1 MGDVPK
7 AKSGGGAATSGG
19 TTFQEDVACYLS
31 TLILAE
37 SNAEPPTG
45 LPQGVTLSS
54 IVAETSQPI
63 DDLLVGTSAGGVLL
77 FQSKTALS
85 LSEDSESEFAKV
97 IDQFVRQR
105 VAGVRPVGGT
115 SRPPEAAHDRFVLA
129 VGHDAPGTITATL
142 VSVLDKC
149 RPISDGQ
156 RLAELPDSLN
166 AKEKE
171 ALACT
176 RAHIQRSWTATRG
189 LAPTALEELSVLH
202 LMHVL
207 QLDLRVDGAEFTRAK
222 DLLRHV
228 VLATPERSG
237 DAWNALVAI
246 CRTFGPDRT
255 GGDLPFL
262 RQELQAHEIPIRSV
276 PSFADDIDA
285 LRKYTSD
292 RVGFLHRLSE
302 MRLGGQRIKITREVA
317 NALVDFA
324 EAGHT
329 AVIGEPGAGKS
340 GCVHDL
346 AAHFL
351 GEEADVVL
359 LAADMV
365 HASSPE
371 ALAADLGLSR
381 SRGLVDVLQS
391 WSGDR
396 DAFLLVDALD
406 AARSGMSLHVL
417 CQVLQD
423 VQERA
428 PRWHIVASIREY
440 DLRTSS
446 EVQDLLAGSP
456 HPQFKDQRFPKVR
469 HVRIARLSTT
479 ELSQVTNSHPRIGSA
494 IAAAPALGALVK
506 NPFNLNLLCKL
517 LDNNVSNADLSA
529 VQTQVGLLDL
539 YWTRR
544 VEAEDRSGRLVVL
557 GKAVEQM
564 VAARSLH
571 VSRQSLSTAVAAN
584 VESLDG
590 LLSDGVLVELALK
603 PLAPSIVGFAHNI
616 LFDYAVC
623 SLWLQGLDDAIVA
636 KLSEPQNHD
645 LLLAIR
651 PSITMAFEELWF
663 ADDTRAAFWQRASA
677 FERAAGMRLIGK
689 IIAASVAAEE
699 FRHVGDVEPLLQL
712 LQQKQSSGAALLR
725 FTIQAAVT
733 QQDAGPGQRS
743 LIGPNAPDW
752 MGLAEKLTE
761 YLDQVPWEV
770 RSLIWPMTRGASA
783 ATESQARSANKAA
796 VALLRFGL
804 DSPRFHNVVRPALEV
819 AASTI
824 GCDPEPTVNALAS
837 VLRDENL
844 TIGAHEWLH
853 PLAERLALIAKQ
865 SPEFAID
872 IVDVV
877 FAASGDR
884 DAAVPMGGRILPLTM
899 NKHDLVRMARHDVQE
914 GFRDVWQHDPV
925 TGTRIVLRVMNA
937 TMEEEH
943 ANLTEP
949 TRVYTIPF
957 RGADTTLKPDASHIW
972 TAGEHNRHDE
982 WYQVLSTFQAGLK
995 DLAKRD
1001 QAVLSK
1007 VLDTLRDEAEL
1018 AVIWSAVLEAA
1029 SEEPEHL
1036 GIAVSEL
1043 LASSEVLS
1051 AIDTRKSA
1059 GDLIEHG
1066 FLYFSLERRRAIE
1079 AAILQIPEA
1088 TPEELHEYA
1097 EHGRNRMLGCIPPEL
1112 IESPELRKIRT
1123 DLDSSGGPPPNEP
1136 DFSISTSWGGGDDD
1150 WWLRR
1155 QGVEPEK
1162 PENTEL
1168 LKLSKDVKAIPGRK
1182 PPEQFHADAAA
1193 KHLPLL
1199 QQAVAAVAKGRSA
1212 GADTPLIDQVE
1223 DEIIDACERLTTAQD
1238 LKRDTALTKF
1248 IRDTLR
1254 RGATSTRPE
1263 YREEDNDQW
1272 DKDSA
1277 GWGSPSP
1284 RVDAALG
1291 LLRLAADPAT
1301 VDAEILADVAR
1312 LSEDPVPAVR
1322 FQVISHCGWL
1332 YRTAPDFMWT
1342 LISRVCESEPRT
1354 AVLTFFCDGVVLRL
1368 PPADYQRLEP
1378 LVRKLYR
1385 RCRKNDTIRAI
1396 RRSCATFYTRGALWR
1411 GDSRANRYMA
1421 IFAGHP
1427 HELPVESNMVVDL
1440 CRELIRYN
1448 EADSAEENTRVRKW
1462 AFSYL
1467 TRLVKAILAHANTL
1481 REKHGGKSLDQWP
1494 REDFEDL
1501 RQLHQLAHNVATE
1514 LYIGSGAFGERR
1526 SSRQNG
1532 EEERPPTEQEKA
1544 QLLSEGKE
1552 LFDALCDIEFVESA
1566 YDVLQTLEFLIGVD
1580 HAGIILRVAALVR
1593 RAERDGIQY
1602 ESMAADL
1609 VVRIVERYLAEYGTL
1624 FRETAGAREA
1634 LLDILDV
1641 FVSAGW
1647 PGATRLTYRLGEVF
1661 R

>member
-1 MGDVPK
+1 MSEVPK
-7 AKSGGGAATSGG
+7 AKSGGGAATFGG
-19 TTFQEDVACYLS
+19 TKFQEDVACYLS

-37 SNAEPPTG
+37 SHAEPPTG
-45 LPQGVTLSS
+45 LPQGVNLSS

-63 DDLLVGTSAGGVLL
+63 DDLLIGTSVGGVL
-77 FQSKTALS
+77 FIQAKTALS
-85 LSEDSESEFAKV
+85 LTVGPQSEFAKV
-97 IDQFVRQR
+97 IDQFVRQHI
-105 VAGVRPVGGT
+105 AGVHPVGGT
-115 SRPPEAAHDRFVLA
+115 PRPPDVTRDRFILA
-129 VGHDAPGTITATL
+129 VSHDAPGTITAIL
-142 VSVLDKC
+142 VSVLAKC
-149 RPISDGQ
+149 RPIFDGP

-166 AKEKE
+166 AQEKK
-171 ALACT
+171 ALTCT
-176 RAHIQRSWTATRG
+176 RAHIQRSWTAIHTI
-189 LAPTALEELSVLH
+189 APTVLEELSVLH

-207 QLDLRVDGAEFTRAK
+207 ELDLRVDGAEFTRAK
-222 DLLRHV
+222 DLLRQV
-228 VLATPERSG
+228 VLTTPERSG
-237 DAWNALVAI
+237 DAWNALIAI
-246 CRTFGPDRT
+246 CRAFGPNRT

-262 RQELQAHEIPIRSV
+262 RQELQSHAISIRSI
-276 PSFADDIDA
+276 PSFAGDIEA
-285 LRKYTSD
+285 LRKYTED
-292 RVGFLHRLSE
+292 RVGFLRRLSE
-302 MRLGGQRIKITREVA
+302 MRLGGQLIKITREVA
-317 NALVDFA
+317 TPLVDFA

-340 GCVHDL
+340 RCVHDL

-351 GEEADVVL
+351 GEGTDVVL

-371 ALAADLGLSR
+371 ALAVDLGLSR
-381 SRGLVDVLQS
+381 ARGLVDVLQS
-391 WSGDR
+391 WAGDR
-396 DAFLLVDALD
+396 DAYLLVDALD

-417 CQVLQD
+417 CQVLHD
-423 VQERA
+423 VLERA

-446 EVQDLLAGSP
+446 EVQDLLAGLP
-456 HPQFKDQRFPKVR
+456 HPDFTDPRFPRVR
-469 HVRIARLSTT
+469 HVRVARLSTT
-479 ELSQVTNSHPRIGSA
+479 ELSQVTNSHPSIASA
-494 IAAAPALGALVK
+494 IAAAPMLGELVE

-517 LDNNVSNADLSA
+517 LDNNVSNADLSS
-529 VQTQVGLLDL
+529 VKTQGGLLDL

-544 VEAEDRSGRLVVL
+544 IEAQDQSGRLVVL
-557 GKAVEQM
+557 GAAVELM
-564 VAARSLH
+564 VTARSLH
-571 VSRQSLSTAVAAN
+571 VARQSLLAAVAAN
-584 VESLDG
+584 SASLDG

-603 PLAPSIVGFAHNI
+603 PRAPSIVGFAHNI

-623 SLWLQGLDDAIVA
+623 RLWLLGLNDAIVA

-663 ADDTRAAFWQRASA
+663 ADDTRAAFWDRASA

-689 IIAASVAAEE
+689 IIAASVAAQEYRQVE
-699 FRHVGDVEPLLQL
+699 DVEPLLHL
-712 LQQKQSSGAALLR
+712 LQKKQPSGAALLR

-733 QQDAGPGQRS
+733 QQDVGPGQRR
-743 LIGPNAPDW
+743 LIGPGAPDW
-752 MGLAEKLTE
+752 MGLAAKLTE

-770 RSLIWPMTRGASA
+770 RSLIWPMTRDAST
-783 ATESQARSANKAA
+783 ATECQARSANKAA
-796 VALLRFGL
+796 VALLLFGL
-804 DSPRFHNVVRPALEV
+804 NAPRYHNVVRPALEV

-824 GCDPEPTVNALAS
+824 GCDPEPTINAIANI
-837 VLRDENL
+837 LRDENL
-844 TIGAHEWLH
+844 AIGAHEWLH
-853 PLAERLALIAKQ
+853 PLAERIAIIAEQ

-872 IVDVV
+872 IVDVI
-877 FAASGDR
+877 FATTGDR

-899 NKHDLVRMARHDVQE
+899 NKHDLVRMARHDVQK
-914 GFRDVWQHDPV
+914 GFRDVWQQDPV
-925 TGTRIVLRVMNA
+925 TGARIVLRVMNA
-937 TMEEEH
+937 TIQEEH

-949 TRVYTIPF
+949 RNIYTISF
-957 RGADTTLKPDASHIW
+957 RGADATLKPDASHIW
-972 TAGEHNRHDE
+972 TAGEHNRHEE

-1001 QAVLSK
+1001 QAGLSK
-1007 VLDTLRDEAEL
+1007 VLDVLRDEAEI

-1043 LASSEVLS
+1043 LASCEVLS
-1051 AIDTRKSA
+1051 EIETRKAA

-1066 FLYFSLERRRAIE
+1066 FLYFSPERRRAIE
-1079 AAILQIPEA
+1079 AAILQIPEVM
-1088 TPEELHEYA
+1088 PEALQEYG
-1097 EHGRNRMLGCIPPEL
+1097 EHRRNRMLGCIPPEL
-1112 IESPELRKIRT
+1112 IESPKLRQIRA

-1136 DFSISTSWGGGDDD
+1136 DYSISTSWEGGDDN
-1150 WWLRR
+1150 WWLRH
-1155 QGVEPEK
+1155 QGVQPER

-1168 LKLSKDVKAIPGRK
+1168 LKLSKEVKAIPGHK
-1182 PPEQFHADAAA
+1182 PHETFHANEAE

-1199 QQAVAAVAKGRSA
+1199 KQAVAAVAKGRNA
-1212 GADTPLIDQVE
+1212 GADIPLIDQVE

-1238 LKRDTALTKF
+1238 LKRDTALAKF

-1272 DKDSA
+1272 DKDNA

-1291 LLRLAADPAT
+1291 LMRLAADPAT
-1301 VDAEILADVAR
+1301 LDAEVLADVTR

-1322 FQVISHCGWL
+1322 FQVLSHCGWL
-1332 YRTAPDFMWT
+1332 YRTAPDLMWK
-1342 LISRVCESEPRT
+1342 LIGRACESEPRT
-1354 AVLTFFCDGVVLRL
+1354 AVLTFFCEGVVLRL
-1368 PPADYQRLEP
+1368 PLDDYQRLEP

-1385 RCRKNDTIRAI
+1385 RCRKNGTIRSI

-1411 GDSRANRYMA
+1411 GDPRAVRYVEL
-1421 IFAGHP
+1421 FADTP
-1427 HELPVESNMVVDL
+1427 HKLPVESNTVVDL
-1440 CRELIRYN
+1440 CRELIRFN
-1448 EADSAEENTRVRKW
+1448 DAESAEENTRVRKW
-1462 AFSYL
+1462 AFAYL
-1467 TRLVKAILAHANTL
+1467 TRLVKAVLAHTTAL
-1481 REKHGGKSLDQWP
+1481 RDRHGDKSLDQWP
-1494 REDFEDL
+1494 KEDFEDL
-1501 RQLHQLAHNVATE
+1501 RKLHQLAHNVATE
-1514 LYIGSGAFGERR
+1514 LYIGSGASDERK
-1526 SSRQNG
+1526 SSRQTH
-1532 EEERPPTEQEKA
+1532 EEVRPPNEEEKA
-1544 QLLSEGKE
+1544 QLLSESKE

-1566 YDVLQTLEFLIGVD
+1566 YDVLQTLEFLVGVD
-1580 HAGIILRVAALVR
+1580 HAGIIQRVATIVR

-1609 VVRIVERYLAEYGTL
+1609 VVRIVERYLAEYGAL
-1624 FRETAGAREA
+1624 FRESTEAREA